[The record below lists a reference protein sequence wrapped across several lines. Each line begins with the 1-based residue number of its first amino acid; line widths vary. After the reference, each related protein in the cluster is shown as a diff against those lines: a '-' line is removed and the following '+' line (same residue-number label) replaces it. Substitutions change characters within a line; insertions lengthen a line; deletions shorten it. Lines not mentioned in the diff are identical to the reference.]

1 MTILFLLLA
10 LFCIFGS
17 IAFSCLAKSQFHVDL
32 LPSQKLISKLLL
44 SLQRKL
50 TTSNDYEEIER
61 LYLLHQFLCLLTY
74 MVCVSC
80 LIILW
85 SHAFLWLFMAVTLPL
100 TLHLLAD
107 IYITRFPSMAIQISS
122 VIASIFVIIF
132 FPCSYLFFRIVKKY
146 ARIDKKTMEAKKL
159 QRKILGMLRDPK
171 LMSQTELHDYKLMSS
186 VTYFRD
192 RIAREIM
199 VPRIQVSF
207 LPSTLTINKAAT
219 MFVEEEYSR
228 VPIYKDELDNII
240 GVLLFK
246 DLFRFYIQAIN
257 NQKEDL
263 LEKPI
268 STLIKP
274 VLYTPETQK
283 ISKLL
288 QEFRMHHSHL
298 AIVVDEYG
306 GTEGIVTIEDILEEL
321 VGEIADEYDQET
333 SELRKEP
340 SGAWVVNA
348 TMRIVD
354 LEKELKIHIPKS
366 QEYDTIGGY
375 VCHKTGI
382 IPLSGFCMHHDN
394 FDLVVIHS
402 NEKGIEQL
410 RIIPL

>member
-1 MTILFLLLA
+1 MTIILLLLA
-10 LFCIFGS
+10 FFCIFGS
-17 IAFSCLAKSQFHVDL
+17 IAFSCLAKSQFHIDL

-44 SLQRKL
+44 SLQKKL
-50 TTSNDYEEIER
+50 TTSDYEEIER

-74 MVCVSC
+74 MVCVSS

-85 SHAFLWLFMAVTLPL
+85 GHPFIWLFIAVILPL
-100 TLHLLAD
+100 ALHLVAD
-107 IYITRFPSMAIQISS
+107 IYITRFPSKAIQISS
-122 VIASIFVIIF
+122 VIASICIITF
-132 FPCSYLFFRIVKKY
+132 FPFSYFFFRMVRKY
-146 ARIDKKTMEAKKL
+146 TKYDKKTLEAKKL

-186 VTYFRD
+186 ITYFRD

-207 LPSTLTINKAAT
+207 LPSTLTIEKAAT
-219 MFVEEEYSR
+219 MFLEEEYSR
-228 VPIYKDELDNII
+228 VPVYTDEIDNII

-246 DLFRFYIQAIN
+246 DLFRCYIQSIT
-257 NQKEDL
+257 KREEGL
-263 LEKPI
+263 LTQPI
-268 STLIKP
+268 STLVKP

-321 VGEIADEYDQET
+321 VGEIADEYDQEIA
-333 SELRKEP
+333 EIRKEP
-340 SGAWVVNA
+340 SGAWIVNA
-348 TMRIVD
+348 KMRIVD

-382 IPLSGFCMHHDN
+382 IPLSGFCLHHDN
-394 FDLVVIHS
+394 FDLVVVHS

>member
-1 MTILFLLLA
+1 MTILLLLLA

-17 IAFSCLAKSQFHVDL
+17 IAFSCLAKSQFHIDL
-32 LPSQKLISKLLL
+32 LPSQKLISKLLIA
-44 SLQRKL
+44 LQKRL
-50 TTSNDYEEIER
+50 TTSDYEEIAR

-74 MVCVSC
+74 MVCISS

-85 SHAFLWLFMAVTLPL
+85 GHAFLWLFMAVTLPL
-100 TLHLLAD
+100 ALHLLAD
-107 IYITRFPSMAIQISS
+107 IYITHFPSIAVQASS
-122 VIASIFVIIF
+122 LIGSIFVIVF
-132 FPCSYLFFRIVKKY
+132 FPCSYLFFQIVKKY
-146 ARIDKKTMEAKKL
+146 ARRDKKTIEAKKL

-207 LPSTLTINKAAT
+207 LPSTLTIEKAAT
-219 MFVEEEYSR
+219 MFVAEEYSR
-228 VPIYKDELDNII
+228 VPIYKDEIDNII

-246 DLFRFYIQAIN
+246 DLFRFYMQSIT
-257 NQKEDL
+257 KREEGL
-263 LEKPI
+263 LQQPI

-333 SELRKEP
+333 SEIRKEP

-348 TMRIVD
+348 KMRIVD

-382 IPLSGFCMHHDN
+382 IPLSGFCLHHDN